1 LSKLQIKRT
10 FLLLLLILLCQMQLF
25 AATVPNIKDDLNY
38 LTADDITALSER
50 ITRIQTEQSMDIAM
64 VITDQMDG
72 KSSMVYADDYYDQ
85 NGFGVDS
92 QNSGLLIL
100 INMSDRE
107 VWISTTGR
115 AIDYFTDARIE
126 EMVGNVTPH
135 LSSGNYFTALNTFL
149 DDVAYYANEGIPSGQ
164 HRVEQPSVY
173 YGETTTYGQRALSLL
188 MNPIVYLVA
197 LVISIAATF
206 GITLLNKGRNTT
218 NFRTYELPGSF
229 DLKRS
234 EDTYLREHLTRTKV
248 QKSSS
253 TSSTHSG
260 SSGTSHGGG
269 GGRF

>member
-1 LSKLQIKRT
+1 MAKSRFKQGMLIC
-10 FLLLLLILLCQMQLF
+10 LLILLCQLPLF
-25 AATVPNIKDDLNY
+25 AATVPNIKDDLGY
-38 LTADDITALSER
+38 LTADDMAALNER
-50 ITRIQTEQSMDIAM
+50 ITRLQTEKTFDVGI
-64 VITDQMDG
+64 VITDQLDG
-72 KSSMVYADDYYDQ
+72 KSSMVYADDYYDY

-92 QNSGLLIL
+92 QNSGLLLL

-126 EMVGNVTPH
+126 ELIQNITPH
-135 LSSGNYFTALNTFL
+135 LKDAAYYQACNTFL
-149 DDVAYYANEGIPSGQ
+149 DDVAYYANEGIPAGQ
-164 HRVEQPSVY
+164 YRVDQASVY

-188 MNPIVYLVA
+188 VNPIVYLVA
-197 LVISIAATF
+197 LIIAIGATF
-206 GITLLNKGRNTT
+206 GVTLLNKGRNTT
-218 NFRTYELPGSF
+218 NYKTYELAGSF
-229 DLKRS
+229 DLRRS

-253 TSSTHSG
+253 SSSTHSG